1 MTAATS
7 ELVGT
12 SKALDNMPGTRT
24 QAMSLRDMAKM
35 YFANVWRF
43 LRTLGVSPHAI
54 DDAAQ
59 DVFVVAARRR
69 ADIQPG
75 SEKSFLFSVA
85 VHVARE
91 TRKKYGREALADDP
105 DDESL
110 EPAELSTPEDSL
122 GRKQERDLLM
132 SLLAGLTDEL
142 RAVFVL
148 YEIEGQTMTAIAEL
162 LGVPTGTVASRLR
175 RGREQFEARLQR
187 HQLRMR
193 GDK

>member
-7 ELVGT
+7 ELVRT
-12 SKALDNMPGTRT
+12 SEAPESTPVSRAQPMT
-24 QAMSLRDMAKM
+24 LRDMAKA

-43 LRTLGVSPHAI
+43 LRSLGVPERAL
-54 DDAAQ
+54 DDATQ
-59 DVFVVAARRR
+59 DVFLVAARKL

-75 SEKSFLFSVA
+75 AEKSFLFGAA

-91 TRKKYGREALADDP
+91 IRRKHGREELVDDP
-105 DDESL
+105 DDESR
-110 EPAELSTPEDSL
+110 EPAQLTTPEDSL
-122 GRKQERDLLM
+122 GRKQEQDVLM

-142 RAVFVL
+142 RTVFVL
-148 YEIEGQTMTAIAEL
+148 YEIEGQTMPEIAEL
-162 LGVPTGTVASRLR
+162 LGVPAGTVASRLR

-193 GDK
+193 GDT

>member
-7 ELVGT
+7 ELVRT
-12 SKALDNMPGTRT
+12 SEALETTPVSRA
-24 QAMSLRDMAKM
+24 QAMTLRDMAKT

-43 LRTLGVSPHAI
+43 LRSLGVPERAL
-54 DDAAQ
+54 DDATQ
-59 DVFVVAARRR
+59 EVFLVAARKL
-69 ADIQPG
+69 AEIQPG
-75 SEKSFLFSVA
+75 AEKAFLFGAA

-91 TRKKYGREALADDP
+91 MRRKHGREQLAEDP

-110 EPAELSTPEDSL
+110 EPAQLTTPEDTL
-122 GRKQERDLLM
+122 GRKQEQDVLM

-142 RAVFVL
+142 RTVFVL
-148 YEIEGQTMTAIAEL
+148 YEIEGQTMPEIAEL
-162 LGVPTGTVASRLR
+162 LGLPAGTVASRLR

-187 HQLRMR
+187 HQMRMR